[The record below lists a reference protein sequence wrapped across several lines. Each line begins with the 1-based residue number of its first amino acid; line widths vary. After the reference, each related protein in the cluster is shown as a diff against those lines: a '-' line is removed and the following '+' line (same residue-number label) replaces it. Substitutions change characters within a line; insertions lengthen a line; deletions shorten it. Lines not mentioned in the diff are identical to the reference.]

1 MYKHAAVLDECLS
14 RWRNTASRSRHAVAE
29 QSFVFLEVSGGNIL
43 RIFRKSTRGRRCH
56 EHETGFAP
64 IFQGEGSD
72 MEAAGQMEL
81 QAGDIVRPDGRK
93 GEVSAGVF
101 GESEVL
107 PQKSAC
113 KPVASAVGTYED
125 GFGMTHSQ
133 QGFTAES
140 DFKAKVFGIVSRW
153 IADDAYPGELLML
166 IEGQQYVPATGNDG
180 DIEVRIVDGEH
191 LTAEERGF
199 HGLFKGDEGF
209 DVREV
214 RSSEGKGFHSAIST
228 GSALEPNASMRL

>member
-1 MYKHAAVLDECLS
+1 MDKHAAVLDECLA
-14 RWRNTASRSRHAVAE
+14 RWRNTASRSCHAVAE
-29 QSFVFLEVSGGNIL
+29 QSFVFFEVSGGNIL

-56 EHETGFAP
+56 EHEAGFAP
-64 IFQGEGSD
+64 IFQCKGPD

-101 GESEVL
+101 GDPEVL

-125 GFGMTHSQ
+125 GFGMANSL
-133 QGFTAES
+133 QGCACEAG
-140 DFKAKVFGIVSRW
+140 FKTEVLSIAMGR

-180 DIEVRIVDGEH
+180 DVEVRIVDGEH
-191 LTAEERGF
+191 LTAGERGF

-209 DVREV
+209 DVRDV

-228 GSALEPNASMRL
+228 GSVLEPNASMRL